1 MEPITTRTIVIA
13 VIFIVL
19 NTAGFWVREWLK
31 HKTWN
36 KNGKDLTEIKGD
48 IKVCADKL
56 TCMDGKMNDTKV
68 TIAEVKTAVNAQ
80 KEQCGKTVDR
90 FDAAI
95 NNQYDH
101 LIKLAKKK

>member
-1 MEPITTRTIVIA
+1 MEPQTGTAIA
-13 VIFIVL
+13 GAIFVL
-19 NTAGFWVREWLK
+19 ANILLFWVREWLK

-56 TCMDGKMNDTKV
+56 TCMDGKMNETTV